1 MTLPHQLLVVLA
13 LNGQVAALLKSNGKT
28 LWATKLPGASGSDF
42 VTLTATESHVY
53 ACSDGHA
60 HCLDLLTGQILRTND
75 LKGFGYGIA
84 SICVPGNN
92 ATASAPDIAAQA
104 QLEVKRQSSPLSP
117 AHPDWS

>member
-84 SICVPGNN
+84 TICVPGDN
-92 ATASAPDIAAQA
+92 AAITTPEAAA
-104 QLEVKRQSSPLSP
+104 HAKVEADRHSSPSP